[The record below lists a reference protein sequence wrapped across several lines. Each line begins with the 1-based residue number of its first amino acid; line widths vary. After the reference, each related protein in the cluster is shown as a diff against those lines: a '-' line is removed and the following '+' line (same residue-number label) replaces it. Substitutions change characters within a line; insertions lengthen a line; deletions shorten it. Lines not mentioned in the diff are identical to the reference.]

1 VIDWLTVR
9 VDLRFK
15 VEAGHVMSVNAD
27 GEVEW
32 ISEKRQVVEGSHSA
46 AVTIKSFPTLW
57 PSLEISGNPA
67 KFMQGHNLFGC
78 DDLQPVAVRFV
89 MAVMEKINYQLTAAE
104 VASLC
109 RGVILITRLDVNRNS
124 DFGTRPRALAAV
136 RALSECSH
144 LQHRGR
150 GSLIAEGTCIW
161 GKGSRRWNMKAYAKG
176 QELKAH
182 PLPDG
187 LQMVAELQAYSEG
200 VVRREVT
207 IRAMELKRRGL
218 EFVQGWDKLGATPL
232 SLFDELAGKLN
243 IAEATMQEHT
253 ELDKIPIR
261 LRAVY
266 ANWEAGHD
274 VREMCSRATF
284 YRQRKALLAFGVD
297 IATQKPRERSN
308 VVRLVTVLEGRE
320 VGVPDW
326 ARGTPLYFDP
336 HSFAA

>member
-9 VDLRFK
+9 VDLNLK
-15 VEAGHVMSVNAD
+15 VQAGHVMSVTAD
-27 GEVEW
+27 GEIEW
-32 ISEKRQVVEGSHSA
+32 ISEKRQVIEGSHSA
-46 AVTIKSFPTLW
+46 AVTLKSFPTLW

-67 KFMQGHNLFGC
+67 KFMQGHNLFGSV
-78 DDLQPVAVRFV
+78 DLQPVAVRFV
-89 MAVMEKINYQLTAAE
+89 MAVMEKAGYELTAAE
-104 VASLC
+104 ITALC
-109 RGVILITRLDVNRNS
+109 RGVILITRIDVNRNS

-182 PLPDG
+182 PLPEG
-187 LQMVAELQAYSEG
+187 LQSVTELQAYSEG

-218 EFVQGWDKLGATPL
+218 EFVQGWDKLGVTPL

-243 IAEATMQEHT
+243 IAEATMQEPT
-253 ELDKIPIR
+253 ELEKIPVK
-261 LRAVY
+261 LRGVFA
-266 ANWEAGHD
+266 AWEAGHD
-274 VREMCSRATF
+274 VRQMYPTRTF
-284 YRQRKALLAFGVD
+284 YRYRKALLSVGID
-297 IATQKPRERSN
+297 IAVQKPRERSN

-336 HSFAA
+336 LVFAA